1 MAKDYNISLLF
12 TVKDDGTPEIKKL
25 SMAFEELGK
34 ASQRSAGNVE
44 KGAAR
49 RKKVIA
55 EEEKTRK
62 KIESQVKGIGASVG
76 QYVGLAAGAMAF
88 RDMAK
93 TGMEFNEAMANVG
106 TLIPGNLDRLNA
118 LKKGVRDTSLEMGI
132 SHNEMASG
140 LYEVVSAFGDTNES
154 IDRLKFV
161 AMGAKAGGAT
171 MQDTLNLLSQTTKAY
186 GDESAE
192 ALQKS
197 SDLAFTAVKLGQT
210 SFPALAQAMA
220 KVVPTAAQLK
230 LSQEELY
237 TVMAT
242 FTRGAATTPM
252 IVDQL
257 SAALTKISA
266 PTEAMKAKIESLGFE
281 SGSTMLATKG
291 LAETIRLLTDSGKAT
306 PEMLKEL
313 FQETNAVRF
322 AMGFSGP
329 QMQVYLDKLD
339 QMRRAGGTTAA
350 AFNEQVN
357 GINESGA
364 SMAKMKVAL
373 DDLKVSF
380 WDLAAGPMGSMFESL
395 AAGVKAVSGTLQNWR
410 DRDVK
415 NEKLV
420 QGLRD
425 AGRKNEEIDQENMAK
440 KLGYTSAAQWRA
452 HGAGAE
458 SISQQELSKNASAY
472 AREIDE
478 TRRKSDESL
487 AETRK
492 MEVKIALPT
501 DDEGNPII
509 MANAKVKG
517 GSVRTTGYR
526 ETVQ

>member
-12 TVKDDGTPEIKKL
+12 NVEDEGTPELKKL
-25 SMAFEELGK
+25 SKSFDEVGK
-34 ASQRSAGNVE
+34 SSERAG
-44 KGAAR
+44 
-49 RKKVIA
+49 KKVKKSS
-55 EEEKTRK
+55 ESTKESTKEYEKSRK
-62 KIESQVKGIGASVG
+62 QNEKSAQTFGATAG
-76 QYVGLAAGAMAF
+76 EYIGLAAVSATFGEIA
-88 RDMAK
+88 R

-106 TLIPGNLDRLNA
+106 TLIPGNLKRLNE
-118 LKKGVRDTSLEMGI
+118 LKEGVRDTSLAMGI
-132 SHNEMASG
+132 SHSEMASG

-171 MQDTLNLLSQTTKAY
+171 MQDTLNLLSQTAKAY

-329 QMQVYLDKLD
+329 QMQAYLDKLD
-339 QMRRAGGTTAA
+339 QMKRAGGTTAD
-350 AFNEQVN
+350 AFKEQTD
-357 GINESGA
+357 GINKSGFA
-364 SMAKMKVAL
+364 YAQMNVAL
-373 DDLKVSF
+373 QDLKVSF
-380 WDLAAGPMGSMFESL
+380 WDLAAAPMGSVFSTLAESL
-395 AAGVKAVSGTLQNWR
+395 RGVSKGIQETKKDLTGEGSVFNLLKRAGKAYATTMGLALAPGAFIMSKVASSAGKPKVS
-410 DRDVK
+410 
-415 NEKLV
+415 
-420 QGLRD
+420 
-425 AGRKNEEIDQENMAK
+425 
-440 KLGYTSAAQWRA
+440 
-452 HGAGAE
+452 E
-458 SISQQELSKNASAY
+458 SI
-472 AREIDE
+472 DE
-478 TRRKSDESL
+478 K
-487 AETRK
+487 TRK
-492 MEVKIALPT
+492 EKEAAVEKEKEPQRIEMKVALPV